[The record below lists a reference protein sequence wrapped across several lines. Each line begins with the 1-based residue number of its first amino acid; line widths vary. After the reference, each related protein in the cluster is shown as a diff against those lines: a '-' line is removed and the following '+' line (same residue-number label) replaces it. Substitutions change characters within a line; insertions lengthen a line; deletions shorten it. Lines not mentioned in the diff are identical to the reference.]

1 MQNYKLGIIS
11 SLIVL
16 AVTASVLAAL
26 QLKKQSDTPEVPTL
40 VRQGVKTG
48 KELEHSR
55 IYKKEYE
62 WRGGKKLSTIP
73 GKNEINII
81 LPPPSV
87 PGDPSLPPPT
97 ADDFLRKRTCAAD
110 AVVLG
115 VVRDKSSLLTED
127 ETFTFTQYNL
137 TVEEVLK
144 NNAAAAIQPGSIIDV
159 TRPGGAIHLNGR
171 VIRAVDLSSPPL
183 KMNGRY
189 LLFLKFIRSTGAY
202 KAFGWAGDF
211 EFENDRYTPLT
222 RETLPSDLQSGGE
235 AATLLAVVRA
245 AADAGDC
252 K

>member
-1 MQNYKLGIIS
+1 MQTYKLGLLS
-11 SLIVL
+11 FLIVL

-26 QLKKQSDTPEVPTL
+26 QLQKQSDTPEEPTP
-40 VRQGVKTG
+40 VRQEVKTE

-62 WRGGKKLSTIP
+62 WRGGKKLSNLR
-73 GKNEINII
+73 GKDEIKVI
-81 LPPPSV
+81 LAPPSV

-97 ADDFLRKRTCAAD
+97 ANEFLRKRTCAAD

-115 VVRDKSSLLTED
+115 IVKDKSSLLTED

-137 TVEEVLK
+137 AVEEVLK
-144 NNAAAAIQPGSIIDV
+144 NNAAAAIQPNSIIDV

-171 VIRAVDLSSPPL
+171 VIRAVDLSFPPL
-183 KMNGRY
+183 KLSGRY

-202 KAFGWAGDF
+202 KAFGRTGDF
-211 EFENDRYTPLT
+211 ELENGRYTPLT
-222 RETLPSDLQSGGE
+222 KESLPSEFQSGGD
-235 AATLLAVVRA
+235 AATLLAAVRA
-245 AADAGDC
+245 AAPGDC